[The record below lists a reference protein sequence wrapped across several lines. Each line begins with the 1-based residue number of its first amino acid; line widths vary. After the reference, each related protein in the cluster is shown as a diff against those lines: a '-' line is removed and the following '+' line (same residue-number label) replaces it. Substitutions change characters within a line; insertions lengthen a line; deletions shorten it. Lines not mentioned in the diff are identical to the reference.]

1 MMRATGLVA
10 RFLLRALCIA
20 CIDTWRLC
28 LLRREMPLSLPVA
41 WPFPALTDAAQ
52 RRFAAST
59 FVS

>member
-10 RFLLRALCIA
+10 RFLLRALRIV

-28 LLRREMPLSLPVA
+28 LLYRAMPLSPPVA
-41 WPFPALTDAAQ
+41 WPFPALPDAAQ